1 MMTPHEQ
8 IMISAERYALGRRTY
23 IVGDTVNYIIDH
35 IDGMS
40 EHCKTILIADIEN
53 PLFDNYGDDCDKAEW
68 MKLLEELR
76 NTTVYCSSTYLPCAS
91 CKIFCTN
98 RYCRRDD

>member
-8 IMISAERYALGRRTY
+8 IMVSAERYALGRRTY
-23 IVGDTVNYIIDH
+23 IVGDTVDYIIDH

-40 EHCKTILIADIEN
+40 EHCKKVLITDIEN
-53 PLFDNYGDDCDKAEW
+53 PLFDNYGDDIDKTEW
-68 MKLLEELR
+68 MKLLEELKH
-76 NTTVYCSSTYLPCAS
+76 TTMYCSFTHRPCAL

-98 RYCRRDD
+98 RYCMRGD